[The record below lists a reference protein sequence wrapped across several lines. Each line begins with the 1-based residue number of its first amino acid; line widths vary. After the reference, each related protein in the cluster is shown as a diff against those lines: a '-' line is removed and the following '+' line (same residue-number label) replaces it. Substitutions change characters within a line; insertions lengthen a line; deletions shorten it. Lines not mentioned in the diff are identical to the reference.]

1 MTSFYMRTP
10 ASFFIE
16 HGWGGREVGS
26 DWKPIELK
34 AVSSFWGHQGLFE
47 SLGDGPPPP
56 GAPPM
61 PAAEPNWAPLQV
73 LDGNYD
79 RMNGV
84 CPWWDGLKASR

>member
-1 MTSFYMRTP
+1 
-10 ASFFIE
+10 
-16 HGWGGREVGS
+16 
-26 DWKPIELK
+26 LK

-61 PAAEPNWAPLQV
+61 PKAEPNWAPLQV

-79 RMNGV
+79 RMDGV